1 MHESPAELLRKIRR
15 SEDGSIEFKEAVF
28 SGGKMKG
35 PERSDLADELAAF
48 ANGRG
53 GTLLLGIEDG
63 TREIVGIPRERQE
76 SVERFVSEV
85 VHDSIEPPLYPDVDW
100 CELPGADGQPRAVL
114 RVEVERSLFVHRS
127 PGGYSRRVGS
137 GRRRLAPE
145 YLARLFQQRSQERMV
160 RFDEEVVAEASV
172 EELNLALIDRFRTPR
187 TRDDRDTLARKLAIV
202 SAAGAGVLKPTVAGI
217 LIASDHPE
225 TWLRSAFI
233 QAVAYRGTSVA
244 NALESPFYQ
253 LDARDIVGPLD
264 VQVADA
270 CHFVAKNQKVAAR
283 KTMGRF
289 DLPQYDMT
297 AVFEAVV
304 NAVAHRD
311 YAVYESKIRLQM
323 FSDRIELYS
332 PGGLSNTLT
341 VDTLEYR
348 QASRNETIT
357 SLLAKCTIP
366 EGIVGLETQRETM
379 MDRRGEGV
387 PVILDRSERLSG
399 RRPEYRLFS
408 GAELRLTIY
417 AADPDDRGST

>member
-1 MHESPAELLRKIRR
+1 MHESPSELLRKIQR
-15 SEDGSIEFKEAVF
+15 SEDGSIEIKEVAF
-28 SGGKMKG
+28 SGERIKG

-53 GTLLLGIEDG
+53 GTLLLGIADK
-63 TREIVGIPRERQE
+63 TREVVGVPRNCQE
-76 SVERFVSEV
+76 SVERLVSEV
-85 VHDSIEPPLYPDVDW
+85 VHDSIEPPLYPDIHW
-100 CELPGADGQPRAVL
+100 CELPDTEGQPRAVL

-127 PGGYSRRVGS
+127 PSGYLRRVGS
-137 GRRRLAPE
+137 SKRRLSPE
-145 YLARLFQQRSQERMV
+145 YLARLFQQRSQERIV
-160 RFDEEVVAEASV
+160 RFDEEIVAEASL
-172 EELNLALIDRFRTPR
+172 EELNHALIDRFSTPR
-187 TRDDRDTLARKLAIV
+187 TRDDRGTLARKLAIV
-202 SAAGAGVLKPTVAGI
+202 SVDDGGTPKPTVAGI
-217 LIASDHPE
+217 LIAADHPE

-244 NALESPFYQ
+244 NALDSPYYQ

-283 KTMGRF
+283 KTMGRV

-348 QASRNETIT
+348 QASRNEAIT

-366 EGIVGLETQRETM
+366 EGIVGLGTQRETM

-387 PVILDRSERLSG
+387 PTILDRSERLSG
-399 RRPEYRLFS
+399 KRPEYRLF
-408 GAELRLTIY
+408 GEAELRLTIH
-417 AADPDDRGST
+417 AADPDERTSM